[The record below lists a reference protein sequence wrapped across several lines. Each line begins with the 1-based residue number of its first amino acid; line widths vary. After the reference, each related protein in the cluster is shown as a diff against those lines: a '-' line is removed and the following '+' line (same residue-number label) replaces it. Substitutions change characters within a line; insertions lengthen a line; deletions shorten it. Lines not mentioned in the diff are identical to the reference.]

1 MNSGR
6 TRREP
11 NLEAS
16 TWSLAGYK
24 EFALYSWF
32 SGQPG
37 SVVYLEMYFNQYSA
51 AQEKIVITPGG
62 IVMA

>member
-1 MNSGR
+1 
-6 TRREP
+6 
-11 NLEAS
+11 
-16 TWSLAGYK
+16 LAGYK
-24 EFALYSWF
+24 EFALYYWF